1 MSREGRAQR
10 IETEA
15 AQFEKWAADME
26 RRLPPEVLTH
36 EPVSD
41 EEAKKLKPDDPA
53 WQRHAVETL
62 RRSAADLRA
71 HAEAKR
77 RGEW

>member
-1 MSREGRAQR
+1 MSREGRAKR

-15 AQFEKWAADME
+15 ARFEKWAADME
-26 RRLPPEVLTH
+26 RQLPPEVVTR

-53 WQRHAVETL
+53 WQRHAVETW
-62 RRSAADLRA
+62 RRSAAELRS

>member
-1 MSREGRAQR
+1 VTR
-10 IETEA
+10 
-15 AQFEKWAADME
+15 
-26 RRLPPEVLTH
+26 

-41 EEAKKLKPDDPA
+41 EDAKKLKPDDPA
-53 WQRHAVETL
+53 WQRHAVETW
-62 RRSAADLRA
+62 RRSAAELRS